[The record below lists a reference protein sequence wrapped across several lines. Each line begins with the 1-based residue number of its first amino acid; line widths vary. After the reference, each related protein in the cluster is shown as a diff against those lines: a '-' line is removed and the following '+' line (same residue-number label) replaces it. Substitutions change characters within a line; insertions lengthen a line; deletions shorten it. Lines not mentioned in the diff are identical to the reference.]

1 MSEKLK
7 KQGNNLFKNE
17 QFIEALSK
25 YEQALGIFRYIDTKS
40 YDNMKD
46 EDLIY
51 GNYAIKEEDK
61 NFQQ

>member
-25 YEQALGIFRYIDTKS
+25 YE
-40 YDNMKD
+40 
-46 EDLIY
+46 
-51 GNYAIKEEDK
+51 
-61 NFQQ
+61 